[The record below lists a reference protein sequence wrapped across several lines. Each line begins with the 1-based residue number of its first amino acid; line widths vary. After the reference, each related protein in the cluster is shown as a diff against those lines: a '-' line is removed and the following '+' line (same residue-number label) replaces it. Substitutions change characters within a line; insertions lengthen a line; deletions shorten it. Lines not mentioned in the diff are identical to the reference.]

1 MAKRR
6 SFNPEFK
13 AKVVLEILIENKSM
27 AQASREY
34 GIKDSVLSR
43 WKQEFI
49 ERSPQVFERGTSRDD
64 RDERIAELER
74 MVGRL
79 AMELEMSKK
88 VKVLMIRPGPVK
100 TNLYNNAVIAPGYD
114 ISTLF
119 KFEKRMFITPI
130 EAATPLI
137 KAIKKGKEGILYPNF
152 STKLLVKLM
161 SSRIIGK
168 GFSKQMAKFM
178 MNKRE
183 KEEK

>member
-6 SFNPEFK
+6 SFTPEFK

-27 AQASREY
+27 AQASRKY

-49 ERSPQVFERGTSRDD
+49 ERSPKVFERGTSRDD

-88 VKVLMIRPGPVK
+88 VSNHLR
-100 TNLYNNAVIAPGYD
+100 
-114 ISTLF
+114 
-119 KFEKRMFITPI
+119 
-130 EAATPLI
+130 
-137 KAIKKGKEGILYPNF
+137 
-152 STKLLVKLM
+152 
-161 SSRIIGK
+161 
-168 GFSKQMAKFM
+168 
-178 MNKRE
+178 
-183 KEEK
+183 

>member
-6 SFNPEFK
+6 SFTPEFK
-13 AKVVLEILIENKSM
+13 AKVVLEVLIEDKSM

-49 ERSPQVFERGTSRDD
+49 ERSPKVFEQGTLRDD

-88 VKVLMIRPGPVK
+88 VSNHLR
-100 TNLYNNAVIAPGYD
+100 
-114 ISTLF
+114 
-119 KFEKRMFITPI
+119 
-130 EAATPLI
+130 
-137 KAIKKGKEGILYPNF
+137 
-152 STKLLVKLM
+152 
-161 SSRIIGK
+161 
-168 GFSKQMAKFM
+168 
-178 MNKRE
+178 
-183 KEEK
+183 

>member
-6 SFNPEFK
+6 SFTPEFK
-13 AKVVLEILIENKSM
+13 AKVVLEILFEDKSM

-49 ERSPQVFERGTSRDD
+49 ERSPEVFERGTSRDD

-88 VKVLMIRPGPVK
+88 VSNHLR
-100 TNLYNNAVIAPGYD
+100 
-114 ISTLF
+114 
-119 KFEKRMFITPI
+119 
-130 EAATPLI
+130 
-137 KAIKKGKEGILYPNF
+137 
-152 STKLLVKLM
+152 
-161 SSRIIGK
+161 
-168 GFSKQMAKFM
+168 
-178 MNKRE
+178 
-183 KEEK
+183 